1 MRFWLTAGAVLIL
14 DRLSKWWIMGNMS
27 IGDSWALITGIVNI
41 RFIQNKGAA
50 FGILQGGRLLFILM
64 AVAVIIATVYFIR
77 KYQLPLLAQYSLG
90 LIVGG
95 ALGNLID
102 RIIYGSVVDFISVG
116 WFPVFN
122 LADSAIVCGGILL
135 VLWMFIDETFKSAE

>member
-14 DRLSKWWIMGNMS
+14 DRLSKWWIMENMNV
-27 IGDSWALITGIVNI
+27 GDSWALINDIVNI
-41 RFIQNKGAA
+41 RFIQNNGAA
-50 FGILQGGRLLFILM
+50 FGILQGGGLLFVIM
-64 AVAVIIATVYFIR
+64 AVVVIIATIYFIR
-77 KYQLPLLAQYSLG
+77 MYQLPPLAHYSLG

-135 VLWMFIDETFKSAE
+135 VLWMFIDETFKSAG

>member
-1 MRFWLTAGAVLIL
+1 MRFWLTAGVVLVL
-14 DRLSKWWIMGNMS
+14 DRLSKWWIMENMN

-50 FGILQGGRLLFILM
+50 FGILQGRGLLFILM
-64 AVAVIIATVYFIR
+64 AVLVIIATIYFIQ
-77 KYQLPLLAQYSLG
+77 KYQLPPLAHYSLG
-90 LIVGG
+90 LIIGG

>member
-1 MRFWLTAGAVLIL
+1 MRFWLTAAAVLIL
-14 DRLSKWWIMGNMS
+14 DRISKWWIMENMNV
-27 IGDSWALITGIVNI
+27 GDCWALISGFINI
-41 RFIQNKGAA
+41 RYIHNEGAA
-50 FGILQGGRLLFILM
+50 FGILQGRSLLFMLM
-64 AVAVIIATVYFIR
+64 AAIVIVATIYFIY
-77 KYQLPLLAQYSLG
+77 KYNLPALAHFSLG

-122 LADSAIVCGGILL
+122 IADSAIVCGGALL
-135 VLWMFIDETFKSAE
+135 VWWMFMDETIKSA

>member
-1 MRFWLTAGAVLIL
+1 LRFWLTAGAVLIL

>member
-1 MRFWLTAGAVLIL
+1 LRFWLTAGVVLVL
-14 DRLSKWWIMGNMS
+14 DRLSKWWIMENMN

-50 FGILQGGRLLFILM
+50 FGILQGRGLLFILM
-64 AVAVIIATVYFIR
+64 AVLVIIATIYFIQ
-77 KYQLPLLAQYSLG
+77 KYQLPPLAHYSLG
-90 LIVGG
+90 LIIGG

>member
-27 IGDSWALITGIVNI
+27 IGDSWALITGMVNI

-135 VLWMFIDETFKSAE
+135 VLWMFIDETFKSAG

>member
-1 MRFWLTAGAVLIL
+1 
-14 DRLSKWWIMGNMS
+14 
-27 IGDSWALITGIVNI
+27 
-41 RFIQNKGAA
+41 
-50 FGILQGGRLLFILM
+50 
-64 AVAVIIATVYFIR
+64 
-77 KYQLPLLAQYSLG
+77 LG

-135 VLWMFIDETFKSAE
+135 VLWMFIDETFKSAG

>member
-14 DRLSKWWIMGNMS
+14 DRLSKWWIMENMNV
-27 IGDSWALITGIVNI
+27 GDSWALINDIVNI

-50 FGILQGGRLLFILM
+50 FGILQGGGILFVIM
-64 AVAVIIATVYFIR
+64 AVVVIIATIYFIR
-77 KYQLPLLAQYSLG
+77 KYQLPPLAHYSLG

-135 VLWMFIDETFKSAE
+135 VLWMFIDETFKSAG